1 MHTTKH
7 HKNRSKDRS
16 KKISKNRSKNISNNR
31 SKKTNKL
38 TKNIS
43 KNRVKINNKF
53 KLGAHVSI
61 ASGFPNAINLL
72 NKINAKAGQIFA
84 GSNRSASLK
93 TKSHITPENIE
104 LTRNMI
110 NDANIFLVIHAI
122 YLINFCKFDA
132 SRGGIKYAHEN
143 VLYDIELANKI
154 DAKAVV
160 IHTGFALNLSI
171 DIALNNMISNIIHML
186 KIMDS
191 NKNKYGDVKLLL
203 ETSAGSGSQV
213 GYNLRE
219 FAYICTSILNSAE
232 LSKTAKG
239 KFGICIDTAHIFVAG
254 YDIRSIKG
262 WHSYITEFDNLIGCK
277 YIALIH
283 LNDSRWT
290 LGKRH
295 DEHRGI
301 FNGLLFGD
309 NNNSHEAIKVL
320 KNIKK
325 LSIKWNIPVVLE
337 THGAGNIDDLI
348 PYQHEIELLH
358 SI

>member
-1 MHTTKH
+1 MLKQINFLFKIKTTMKHTKHIISKHTTEHKFKSKKK
-7 HKNRSKDRS
+7 HKN
-16 KKISKNRSKNISNNR
+16 IHKNIH
-31 SKKTNKL
+31 KKF
-38 TKNIS
+38 NI
-43 KNRVKINNKF
+43 
-53 KLGAHVSI
+53 GAHVSI
-61 ASGFPNAINLL
+61 SSGFPNAIKLL
-72 NKINAKAGQIFA
+72 NTINAKAGQIFA

-93 TKSHITPENIE
+93 TKSHITPEDIE

-110 NDANIFLVIHAI
+110 RNSGIFLVIHAI

-132 SRGGIKYAHEN
+132 TRGGIKYAHEN

-160 IHTGFALNLSI
+160 IHTGFALNLPI
-171 DIALNNMISNIIHML
+171 DIALNNMVSNIIHML
-186 KIMDS
+186 KIMDT
-191 NKNKYGDVKLLL
+191 NKNKYGNVKLLL

-219 FAYICTSILNSAE
+219 FAYICTSIFNSAE
-232 LSKTAKG
+232 LSKTAKS

-254 YDIRSIKG
+254 YDIRTVKG
-262 WHSYITEFDNLIGCK
+262 WREYIHEFDHLIGCE

-283 LNDSRWT
+283 LNDSRWN

-301 FNGLLFGD
+301 LDGLLFGD
-309 NNNSHEAIKVL
+309 NNNSNEAIKVL

-325 LSIKWNIPVVLE
+325 FSIKWDIPVVLE
-337 THGAGNIDDLI
+337 THGAGTIHDLE
-348 PYQHEIELLH
+348 PYQHEIELLQ